1 MSDPILLM
9 LHGWTMRGAVFDP
22 LILRLEGVPC
32 LAPDLPGHGAP
43 GAGLEDCVAVV
54 DAIAQERPIV
64 LLGWSMGAAVAWRYI
79 ETHGADRLRGLITV
93 DMAPKLCVTP
103 DWPHGLIGQDAARL
117 AETTAEIHD
126 DWPGAA
132 QKIAT
137 TMFANRGGTAEMSR
151 EAALAQVLD
160 NDPGTVAGYW
170 DEMVAM
176 DLRGVMP
183 RISCPTLV
191 AHGGQSR
198 VYPTS
203 SAEWLAGAIPVAERV
218 CFDASGH
225 SPHLE
230 EPDRF
235 ARTIRGFWDR
245 CTA

>member
-22 LILRLEGVPC
+22 LIRRLGGVPC

-43 GAGLEDCVAVV
+43 GAGISECVALVQE
-54 DAIAQERPIV
+54 IAHDRPIV
-64 LLGWSMGAAVAWRYI
+64 LLGWSMGAAVAWEYI
-79 ETHGADRLRGLITV
+79 RQHGAGRLAGLITV
-93 DMAPKLCVTP
+93 DMAPRLCVSP

-117 AETTAEIHD
+117 AETTAEIHH

-137 TMFANRGGTAEMSR
+137 TMFANRDGAAEMTR
-151 EAALAQVLD
+151 AHALAQVLD
-160 NDPGTVAGYW
+160 NDPATMAQYW
-170 DEMVAM
+170 DDMVAM

-183 RISCPTLV
+183 HITCPTLV

-198 VYPTS
+198 VYPAS
-203 SAEWLAGAIPVAERV
+203 GAQWLAGAIPGAERV

-230 EPDRF
+230 EAEKF
-235 ARTIRGFWDR
+235 AETVRGFWDR